1 MFPKSNILLPA
12 RQALAGQSRL
22 ATTLGVGITKPSPA
36 TPTKYGGVY
45 SVTLIPGDGVGK
57 EITQSVEEIFEH
69 TNVPV
74 EFEKFNVSGETPED
88 AAIFKRSMDSLRR
101 NKVGLKGIL
110 YTPVERS
117 GHTSWNV
124 AMRQQLDIYASLVL
138 CKSVPGFPTRHR
150 DVDFAIIRENTE
162 GEYSGLEHQSSPGV
176 VESLKIMTRHKT
188 ERIARFA
195 FDFAIKNNRK

>member
-1 MFPKSNILLPA
+1 
-12 RQALAGQSRL
+12 
-22 ATTLGVGITKPSPA
+22 
-36 TPTKYGGVY
+36 
-45 SVTLIPGDGVGK
+45 
-57 EITQSVEEIFEH
+57 
-69 TNVPV
+69 
-74 EFEKFNVSGETPED
+74 
-88 AAIFKRSMDSLRR
+88 MDSLRR

-162 GEYSGLEHQSSPGV
+162 GEYSGLEHQVSPVSFFGHQDRNPDSKFRSSLV
-176 VESLKIMTRHKT
+176 FSRCR
-188 ERIARFA
+188 RILE
-195 FDFAIKNNRK
+195 DHDPIQV

>member
-1 MFPKSNILLPA
+1 
-12 RQALAGQSRL
+12 
-22 ATTLGVGITKPSPA
+22 
-36 TPTKYGGVY
+36 
-45 SVTLIPGDGVGK
+45 
-57 EITQSVEEIFEH
+57 
-69 TNVPV
+69 
-74 EFEKFNVSGETPED
+74 
-88 AAIFKRSMDSLRR
+88 MDSLRR
-101 NKVGLKGIL
+101 NKVGLKGKQKRYTLRFGTLREIDPFLFAGIL

-162 GEYSGLEHQSSPGV
+162 GEYSGLEHQVSLYSSLCSSRILYLLVLPNQSSPGV

-195 FDFAIKNNRK
+195 FDFAIKNNRKHVTAVHKANIMKLGDGLFLNTCRRVAEEYKDSGITFSDMM